1 MAANLNMNRHR
12 VTNVLDPSF
21 GSDAATKG
29 FLERFIKSV
38 DNLPVAELASL
49 INSKIGD
56 KFLDMKGSKI
66 RNLGAPTASSDA
78 ATRLYVDNSIAAAVS
93 GIAPS
98 EPAASEDILSKS
110 TADRTYLKL
119 DGATVMTGNL
129 DLGRNSIK
137 NLRDPAL
144 GSDAA
149 SRGFVERVSALNVKY
164 EGATADINM
173 QQHRITNLLD
183 PREPQDCA
191 TKKYVDDIFADRLIG
206 SFDLFM
212 NVLSETHSPNEITIP
227 LNSKVGNTIKLIFTI
242 SSTIRPP
249 SASEDITAINRST
262 HFVTPFAV
270 TDNISATEFFHSTIL
285 DLTIFSPDGHTKI
298 CHAFI
303 KPFNTDSS
311 SLNVTFAT
319 GTGNYIRRI
328 KVDIYKN

>member
-1 MAANLNMNRHR
+1 MTWGDSEFVN
-12 VTNVLDPSF
+12 
-21 GSDAATKG
+21 
-29 FLERFIKSV
+29 SV
-38 DNLPVAELASL
+38 SL
-49 INSKIGD
+49 RWARTLRQRAITPLSSKID
-56 KFLDMKGSKI
+56 EL
-66 RNLGAPTASSDA
+66 T
-78 ATRLYVDNSIAAAVS
+78 NSVV
-93 GIAPS
+93 
-98 EPAASEDILSKS
+98 
-110 TADRTYLKL
+110 KL
-119 DGATVMTGNL
+119 DGSAIITQTLNM
-129 DLGRNSIK
+129 GRNSIK
-137 NLRDPAL
+137 NLRDPIV
-144 GSDAA
+144 GNEAA
-149 SRGFVERVSALNVKY
+149 TKGFVERVSALNVKY

-173 QQHRITNLLD
+173 QQHRIANLLD

-212 NVLSETHSPNEITIP
+212 NVLSETHSPKEITIP